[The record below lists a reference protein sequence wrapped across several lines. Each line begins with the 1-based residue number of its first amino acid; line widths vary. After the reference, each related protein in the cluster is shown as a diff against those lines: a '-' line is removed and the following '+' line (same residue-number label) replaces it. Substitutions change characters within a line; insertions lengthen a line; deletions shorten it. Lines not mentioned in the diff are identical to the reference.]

1 MCVSAHN
8 CGVLAVSAKAVPN
21 RGWGRVELVF
31 PLFSTNPAAAY
42 VFFCVPASGKLNL

>member
-21 RGWGRVELVF
+21 RGSRRIELGF
-31 PLFSTNPAAAY
+31 PLFSTNSTAAY